1 MCATG
6 DQNKSLGSQQELGVK
21 TRVPRPRGYRDH
33 DIDTVFFC
41 VSLDI
46 YMMLTKPFR
55 TILGSVLDALLVVGP
70 THIGSRKIP
79 WSTFH
84 DHQLARDSPRC
95 ARSDDVLPYVPNN
108 KTRTPKTDQQ
118 GPLRTQRPSARGARL
133 PPFYCFTRR
142 EDCRFQLFFP

>member
-6 DQNKSLGSQQELGVK
+6 DQNKSLGSKQELHGREG
-21 TRVPRPRGYRDH
+21 TGTTISTP
-33 DIDTVFFC
+33 FFF
-41 VSLDI
+41 VRSLDI

-55 TILGSVLDALLVVGP
+55 TILGSVLDVLLVVGP
-70 THIGSRKIP
+70 THIGPRNIP

-84 DHQLARDSPRC
+84 NHQHARDSPRC

-133 PPFYCFTRR
+133 PPFYCFARR